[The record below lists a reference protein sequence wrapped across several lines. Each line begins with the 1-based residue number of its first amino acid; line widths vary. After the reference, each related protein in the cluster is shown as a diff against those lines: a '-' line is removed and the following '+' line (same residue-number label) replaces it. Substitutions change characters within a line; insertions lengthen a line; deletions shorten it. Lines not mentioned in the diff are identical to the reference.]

1 MARRYDL
8 EDRLIRFGAEV
19 CRLAE
24 GLPDT
29 FTSKHIAR
37 QMIRSSTSPV
47 ANYGEVQTAESRRDF
62 IHKLRI
68 CIKELRETR
77 AWLKTLKQLE
87 LGSEESSAGVLR
99 ECDELI
105 AILVSSVRTAQR
117 NERAGA

>member
-1 MARRYDL
+1 MARRFDL

-19 CRLAE
+19 CRMAE
-24 GLPDT
+24 QLPDSVT
-29 FTSKHIAR
+29 AKHIAR
-37 QMIRSSTSPV
+37 HLIRSSTSPV

-77 AWLKTLKQLE
+77 AWVKLIARLE
-87 LGSEESSAGVLR
+87 FGESPAVLR

-105 AILVSSVRTAQR
+105 ALLVSSVRTAQR
-117 NERAGA
+117 NARSSS